1 MYTSNPTT
9 GTKHYVYLNG
19 ASLLSVA
26 CHNRIN
32 PTPFRLAGSPPNTAS
47 VLPLSLF
54 SLSRYICR
62 RPGTIQAQA
71 FPRRKGR
78 ESLLVFR
85 LTMYPLEG
93 HASPRTNTR
102 TQEAIKSRNVFAW
115 RRHVGRGES
124 ATTAVS
130 SNGSFQEAPANRKG
144 INRDNCFTYPPPL
157 CISSSSCWSLL
168 MGPFHLV

>member
-32 PTPFRLAGSPPNTAS
+32 PSPF
-47 VLPLSLF
+47 VLPDRHPTQLLF
-54 SLSRYICR
+54 FLFLCFLCLVTSVVVPARFEPRHFHVVKVASPSSFFASRC
-62 RPGTIQAQA
+62 T
-71 FPRRKGR
+71 
-78 ESLLVFR
+78 
-85 LTMYPLEG
+85 LEG

-130 SNGSFQEAPANRKG
+130 SNGSFRAR
-144 INRDNCFTYPPPL
+144 RRPPIGKELIAIIVLPILPL
-157 CISSSSCWSLL
+157 CVYRLAHVGLC
-168 MGPFHLV
+168 